1 MEVPDDEPV
10 AEEPKQKPAPKRKA
24 PVKKEEAK
32 VENVVDTSGEV
43 VSEAEATEAEELANG
58 LDDFDD

>member
-1 MEVPDDEPV
+1 MRG
-10 AEEPKQKPAPKRKA
+10 A
-24 PVKKEEAK
+24 VKKETAK

-43 VSEAEATEAEELANG
+43 VSEAEATEAQNLANG